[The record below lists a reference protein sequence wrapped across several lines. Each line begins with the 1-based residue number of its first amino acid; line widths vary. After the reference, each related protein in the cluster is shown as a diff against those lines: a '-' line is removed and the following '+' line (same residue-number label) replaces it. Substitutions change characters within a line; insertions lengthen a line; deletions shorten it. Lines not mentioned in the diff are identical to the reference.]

1 MKTLKI
7 FILAVSLLVSGQ
19 IHANMKEYSESW
31 LQKDPSPSGFIPP
44 ATDPTTP
51 EPTVADSPVHDGVY
65 VLLALAGAYILVRN
79 RKKTIAK
86 D

>member
-19 IHANMKEYSESW
+19 IHADMKEYSESW
-31 LQKDPSPSGFIPP
+31 LQRNSSPSGFIPP

-51 EPTVADSPVHDGVY
+51 EPTVADNPVHDGIY

-79 RKKTIAK
+79 RKKTVVK
-86 D
+86 N